1 MSRTP
6 QAQLGVHLLETI
18 TLGMY
23 SDPHHCVRE
32 YIQNAFDSIRTARRQ
47 GLLGPD
53 DGHIDVIVDQR
64 TSTLR
69 IRDNG
74 TGLDP
79 EEAIVNLV
87 DIGYSKKASTSDG
100 ASINAGFRGIGRMAG
115 MSYCH
120 RLTFETTNGTGRG
133 CIVAFDA
140 HAINRLTRPGQEPT
154 TIVDAIRRN
163 CTSDEQEFR
172 STERFLQ
179 VSLEQIDNPVLLD
192 VEKLA
197 SYLEQTAPVR
207 QDPTKW
213 KFQSKIRSFAQRAGH
228 PESIDTV
235 SVRICD
241 SEGHVTR
248 EIYRPFK
255 DLFEVRDRRQRTPRR
270 INVVDVVA
278 LPRQGEYHGWWGWL
292 AEHPRYC
299 KLSDVPFRGLRIR
312 MHNIA
317 IGDHSLLQSLWS
329 SRHLAQWCFG
339 EIYIAD
345 STLVP
350 NAQRDDF
357 EPSEALSRMHEQVR
371 EELRQIERD
380 IRRESKERSNSVRVI
395 RKDADRVTKQTR
407 RRLNDGLTSKNEK
420 TQLIEELD
428 KVSTR
433 IKDAIP
439 QRNRTDEE
447 RSNLHR
453 TLHEVDHLKE
463 EVGNVR
469 RTDADA
475 SMSHLNR
482 QARRAVRTVLSIVKQ
497 ELNDDKR
504 FAEIEKRV
512 IVELRPGNRDH

>member
-1 MSRTP
+1 MSRTL
-6 QAQLGVHLLETI
+6 QTQLGVHLLETI

-32 YIQNAFDSIRTARRQ
+32 YIQNAFDSVRTARRQ

-79 EEAIVNLV
+79 EEAVVNLV
-87 DIGYSKKASTSDG
+87 DIGYSRKASTSDG

-115 MSYCH
+115 MSYCR

-133 CIVAFDA
+133 CVVAFDA

-154 TIVDAIRRN
+154 TIVDAIRQN
-163 CTSDEQEFR
+163 CTSDEHEFR

-192 VEKLA
+192 VDKLA

-213 KFQSKIRSFAQRAGH
+213 KFQSKIRSFSQRAGH
-228 PESIDTV
+228 PESLDTV

-241 SEGHVTR
+241 SEGRVVR
-248 EIYRPFK
+248 EVYRPFK
-255 DLFEVRDRRQRTPRR
+255 DLFEVRDKTRKSLRRV
-270 INVVDVVA
+270 NVADVVA

-292 AEHPRYC
+292 AEHPRYGA
-299 KLSDVPFRGLRIR
+299 LDVPFGGLRIR

-317 IGDHSLLQSLWS
+317 VGGHSLLQPFWP
-329 SRHLAQWCFG
+329 SRHLALWCFG
-339 EIYIAD
+339 EIYIVD
-345 STLVP
+345 PTLVP
-350 NAQRDDF
+350 NAQRDNF
-357 EPSEALSRMHEQVR
+357 EPSEALSRIHEQVR

-380 IRRESKERSNSVRVI
+380 IRKESRKRNNSVRDI
-395 RKDADRVTKQTR
+395 REKADRVTKKTR
-407 RRLNDGLTSKNEK
+407 RRLDDGLTSKNEK

-428 KVSTR
+428 KVSAR

-447 RSNLHR
+447 RSSLRR
-453 TLHEVDHLKE
+453 TLREVDHLKE

-504 FAEIEKRV
+504 FAAIEKRV
-512 IVELRPGNRDH
+512 IAELRPGNRDH